1 MPELK
6 LKDFVDV
13 QSLNELIALDNT
25 ITKVHADFES
35 AAKELLKGLK
45 IDVEVKGDLDRLK
58 SIYEMQSQKAVSAS
72 DTLKQALERQAKV
85 VDELSRKIQEKASS
99 DKISAKE
106 AKELASATAS
116 TTAAVEK
123 AAKAE
128 AALSRE
134 RTKSKASGKSS
145 NLTEEERLRII
156 REAVELS
163 DKEIH
168 SIDEANSANKR
179 LREAVKLLKDTDE
192 DYNRTIGKLNATIGV
207 NTDYV
212 KRNSDRYTQQK
223 MTVGGYREE
232 IKNAWMELNR
242 MNDSMSSLGIVS
254 GQFGE
259 SLERLG
265 QLKDLF
271 SSDGGGWIT
280 SLVKNRWILGLG
292 AAAGAGAGIGWWVN
306 YNNGLVKATRLTQQ
320 FTQKSGDDLKRYR
333 SEVQALADYY
343 EKDFRE
349 MMIGVNSLT
358 KQFGIGYYEALDLVK
373 DGFIAGADA
382 NGEFLDTL
390 REYPAY
396 FKEAGISAEA
406 FIAITAQAAKQGIYS
421 DKGVDVIKEGNL
433 RIREMTDAT
442 KDALE
447 GIGISADEVQEQLKA
462 GQKTTFD
469 IIQMVSEKINELPD
483 SSAAVGTALAD
494 IFGGPGEDAGLQYIR
509 TLKDIK
515 TNLSEVKSESGK
527 LGEAQEAMIRSQQEL
542 ASKVAS
548 LFDATGG
555 SFETMSAKVRTF
567 SNNVLIYLV
576 DRIQGAK
583 DSLTWLLSDSDTF
596 NSIQSTKAQQRGV
609 SMFESED
616 QVKEKN
622 RLDSMVQEYV
632 RSGKEI
638 NEAVELA
645 KNDRLKILNGELE
658 DTKELVSQ
666 KLDENMKVAKEKSDA
681 SLWKQM
687 WGMQPSN
694 SEYDD
699 ELNRTYGLWLDSVS
713 SKARKEA
720 QIGFVSRY
728 TGPSSS
734 GTKNTVTESLTDE
747 EKKRQTELAQ
757 AIEDA
762 RIAVMDAGYEKEVET
777 IRSGFERRIS
787 AIEGNSAKEIELRN
801 ALAAQMEKEIA
812 DYTESYEKE
821 RHDTDLKNRLAAAE
835 KGSREEMD
843 IRLEIL
849 EREHSEERK
858 SAEVKGADIA
868 AVDAKYLKNRQEIYE
883 EYASS
888 MADSIAESAATEQV
902 IRNAQYSSELRELK
916 RALAEKKIAQ
926 EEFDSRSGILTENF
940 GIESA
945 KASIDA
951 LERQLEVENLSVD
964 ERKKL
969 SEELQK
975 VREELAD
982 READAEIAAIE
993 RIEKADEESKRKRI
1007 QNAQQWLQISSD
1019 AIGQIGGLVSAM
1031 YDGKIQKIEDEQE
1044 VNQDSYDKE
1053 VERIELLAENG
1064 VITEEGAE
1072 ARKRAAK
1079 EKTEEKEEELEKRKA
1094 RLQYDQAVW
1103 DKSVQI
1109 AQAGIAT
1116 ALAIAKALPNFVLA
1130 ALVGAMGA
1138 VQVATIAATP
1148 IPAYREGTKR
1158 PHPGGLAVVGDG
1170 GISEVVLLDG
1180 HAWVTP
1186 DTPTLI
1192 DLPEGSE
1199 VFPDMDRFLF
1209 EMIHSG
1215 KGPDDSG
1222 NNIIITGN
1230 RNLEKKID
1238 RTNELLTKVIR
1249 VQRKTSYDI
1258 QYELFKKNRL

>member
-6 LKDFVDV
+6 LKDFVDE
-13 QSLNELIALDNT
+13 QSLNDLINLDNT
-25 ITKVHADFES
+25 IVKVHADFES

-58 SIYEMQSQKAVSAS
+58 SIYETQSQKAVSAS
-72 DTLKQALERQAKV
+72 DTLKQALEKQAKV

-123 AAKAE
+123 AAKVE
-128 AALSRE
+128 VALNRE

-192 DYNRTIGKLNATIGV
+192 DYNRTLGKLNSTIGV

-212 KRNSDRYTQQK
+212 KKNSDRYTQQK

-259 SLERLG
+259 SLERIG
-265 QLKDLF
+265 RLKGLF
-271 SSDGGGWIT
+271 SSEGIGGIS

-469 IIQMVSEKINELPD
+469 IIQMVSQRLDELPD

-527 LGEAQEAMIRSQQEL
+527 LGEAQEAMIESQKELSRELALLFDSTGGFYENMVARIKSSIASMTADIVSYVRRTFESVESLSNRQQSEARSQGEKYALQDINGQYEQINAARKKYVEQGMSDEEAFRKAKEERIEVIKRVIDNEKEQLEESVKLNKKYNTELEL
-542 ASKVAS
+542 ASMWRQS
-548 LFDATGG
+548 LGLDR
-555 SFETMSAKVRTF
+555 SRDKINDDINRTWQDVLVGER
-567 SNNVLIYLV
+567 SYSYNN
-576 DRIQGAK
+576 K
-583 DSLTWLLSDSDTF
+583 LLGL
-596 NSIQSTKAQQRGV
+596 IQSYQYPTNK
-609 SMFESED
+609 
-616 QVKEKN
+616 K
-622 RLDSMVQEYV
+622 
-632 RSGKEI
+632 
-638 NEAVELA
+638 
-645 KNDRLKILNGELE
+645 
-658 DTKELVSQ
+658 
-666 KLDENMKVAKEKSDA
+666 
-681 SLWKQM
+681 
-687 WGMQPSN
+687 
-694 SEYDD
+694 
-699 ELNRTYGLWLDSVS
+699 VS
-713 SKARKEA
+713 S
-720 QIGFVSRY
+720 V
-728 TGPSSS
+728 
-734 GTKNTVTESLTDE
+734 VTDE
-747 EKKRQTELAQ
+747 EKKKQTELAQ
-757 AIEDA
+757 SIEDA
-762 RIAVMDAGYEKEVET
+762 RIAVMEAGYEKEVET

-868 AVDAKYLKNRQEIYE
+868 AVDTKYLKMRQKIYE

-888 MADSIAESAATEQV
+888 MADSIAEGAATEQV
-902 IRNAQYSSELRELK
+902 IRNAKYNSELRELK
-916 RALAEKKIAQ
+916 MALAEKKITQ

-993 RIEKADEESKRKRI
+993 RIEKADEESKRKRM
-1007 QNAQQWLQISSD
+1007 QNAQQWLQVSSD
-1019 AIGQIGGLVSAM
+1019 AIGQIGSLVNARYESQ
-1031 YDGKIQKIEDEQE
+1031 IQNIEDEQE
-1044 VNQDSYDKE
+1044 ARQEQYDKE
-1053 VERIELLAENG
+1053 IERIELLAENG
-1064 VITEEGAE
+1064 VITEEEAE
-1072 ARKRAAK
+1072 ARKREAK
-1079 EKTEEKEEELEKRKA
+1079 DRSQRQEDELEAKAA
-1094 RLQYDQAVW
+1094 RLKYKQAVW

-1116 ALAIAKALPNFVLA
+1116 ALAIAKALPNLVLA
-1130 ALVGAMGA
+1130 ALVGTMGA

-1148 IPAYREGTKR
+1148 IPAYREGTR
-1158 PHPGGLAVVGDG
+1158 NPHPGGLALVGDG
-1170 GISEVVLLDG
+1170 GTSEVVLLDG

-1199 VFPDMDRFLF
+1199 VFPDMNRFLF

>member
-6 LKDFVDV
+6 LKDFVDE
-13 QSLNELIALDNT
+13 QSLNDLINLDNT
-25 ITKVHADFES
+25 IVKVHADFKS

-58 SIYEMQSQKAVSAS
+58 SIYETQSQKAVSAS
-72 DTLKQALERQAKV
+72 DTLKQALEKQAKV

-123 AAKAE
+123 AAKVE
-128 AALSRE
+128 VALNRE

-306 YNNGLVKATRLTQQ
+306 YNSGLVKATRLTQQ

-333 SEVQALADYY
+333 SEVQSLADYY

-349 MMIGVNSLT
+349 MMIGVNSLA
-358 KQFGIGYYEALDLVK
+358 KQFGIDYDEALELVK

-469 IIQMVSEKINELPD
+469 IIQMVSQRLDELPD

-527 LGEAQEAMIRSQQEL
+527 LGEAQEAMIESQKELSRELALLFDSTGGFYENMVARIKSSIASMTADIVSYVRRTFESVESLSNRQQSEARSQGEKYALQDINGQYEQINAARKKYVEQGMSDEEAFRKAKEERIEVIKRVIDNEKEQLEESVKLNKKYNTELEL
-542 ASKVAS
+542 ASMWRQS
-548 LFDATGG
+548 LGLDR
-555 SFETMSAKVRTF
+555 SRDKINDDINRTWQDVLVGER
-567 SNNVLIYLV
+567 SYSYNN
-576 DRIQGAK
+576 K
-583 DSLTWLLSDSDTF
+583 LLGL
-596 NSIQSTKAQQRGV
+596 IQSYQYPTNK
-609 SMFESED
+609 
-616 QVKEKN
+616 K
-622 RLDSMVQEYV
+622 
-632 RSGKEI
+632 
-638 NEAVELA
+638 
-645 KNDRLKILNGELE
+645 
-658 DTKELVSQ
+658 
-666 KLDENMKVAKEKSDA
+666 
-681 SLWKQM
+681 
-687 WGMQPSN
+687 
-694 SEYDD
+694 
-699 ELNRTYGLWLDSVS
+699 VS
-713 SKARKEA
+713 S
-720 QIGFVSRY
+720 V
-728 TGPSSS
+728 
-734 GTKNTVTESLTDE
+734 VTDE
-747 EKKRQTELAQ
+747 EKKKQTELAQ
-757 AIEDA
+757 SIEDA
-762 RIAVMDAGYEKEVET
+762 RIAVMEAGYEKEVET

-868 AVDAKYLKNRQEIYE
+868 AVDTKYLKMRQKIYE

-888 MADSIAESAATEQV
+888 MADSIAEGAATEQV
-902 IRNAQYSSELRELK
+902 IRNAKYNSELRELK
-916 RALAEKKIAQ
+916 MALAEKKITQ

-993 RIEKADEESKRKRI
+993 RIEKADEESKRKRM
-1007 QNAQQWLQISSD
+1007 QNAQQWLQVSSD
-1019 AIGQIGGLVSAM
+1019 AIGQIGSLVNARYESQ
-1031 YDGKIQKIEDEQE
+1031 IQNIEDEQE
-1044 VNQDSYDKE
+1044 ARQEQYDKE
-1053 VERIELLAENG
+1053 IERIELLAENG
-1064 VITEEGAE
+1064 VITEEEAE
-1072 ARKRAAK
+1072 ARKREAK
-1079 EKTEEKEEELEKRKA
+1079 DRSQRQEDELEAKAA
-1094 RLQYDQAVW
+1094 RLKYKQAVW

-1116 ALAIAKALPNFVLA
+1116 ALAIAKALPNLVLA
-1130 ALVGAMGA
+1130 ALVGTMGA

-1148 IPAYREGTKR
+1148 IPAYREGTR
-1158 PHPGGLAVVGDG
+1158 NPHPGGLALVGDG
-1170 GISEVVLLDG
+1170 GTSEVVLLDG

-1199 VFPDMDRFLF
+1199 VFPDMNRFLF

>member
-6 LKDFVDV
+6 LKDFVDE
-13 QSLNELIALDNT
+13 QSLNDLINLDNT
-25 ITKVHADFES
+25 IVKVHADFES

-58 SIYEMQSQKAVSAS
+58 SIYETQSQKAVSAS
-72 DTLKQALERQAKV
+72 DTLKQALEKQAKV

-123 AAKAE
+123 AAKVE
-128 AALSRE
+128 VALNRE

-192 DYNRTIGKLNATIGV
+192 DYNRTLGKLNSTIGV

-212 KRNSDRYTQQK
+212 KKNSDRYTQQK
-223 MTVGGYREE
+223 MTVGGDREE

-259 SLERLG
+259 SLERIG
-265 QLKDLF
+265 RLKGLF
-271 SSDGGGWIT
+271 SSEGIGGIS

-469 IIQMVSEKINELPD
+469 IIQMVSQRLDELPD

-527 LGEAQEAMIRSQQEL
+527 LGEAQEAMIESQKELSRELALLFDSTGGFYENMVARIKSSIASMTADIVSYVRRTFESVESLSNRQQSEARSQGEKYALQDINGQYEQINAARKKYVEQGMSDEEAFRKAKEERIEVIKRVIDNEKEQLEESVKLNKKYNTELEL
-542 ASKVAS
+542 ASMWRQS
-548 LFDATGG
+548 LGLDR
-555 SFETMSAKVRTF
+555 SRDKINDDINRTWQDVLVGER
-567 SNNVLIYLV
+567 SYSYNN
-576 DRIQGAK
+576 K
-583 DSLTWLLSDSDTF
+583 LLGL
-596 NSIQSTKAQQRGV
+596 IQSYQYPTNK
-609 SMFESED
+609 
-616 QVKEKN
+616 K
-622 RLDSMVQEYV
+622 
-632 RSGKEI
+632 
-638 NEAVELA
+638 
-645 KNDRLKILNGELE
+645 
-658 DTKELVSQ
+658 
-666 KLDENMKVAKEKSDA
+666 
-681 SLWKQM
+681 
-687 WGMQPSN
+687 
-694 SEYDD
+694 
-699 ELNRTYGLWLDSVS
+699 VS
-713 SKARKEA
+713 S
-720 QIGFVSRY
+720 V
-728 TGPSSS
+728 
-734 GTKNTVTESLTDE
+734 VTDE
-747 EKKRQTELAQ
+747 EKKKQTELAQ
-757 AIEDA
+757 SIEDA
-762 RIAVMDAGYEKEVET
+762 RIAVMEAGYEKEVET

-868 AVDAKYLKNRQEIYE
+868 AVDTKYLKMRQKIYE

-888 MADSIAESAATEQV
+888 MADSIAEGAATEQV
-902 IRNAQYSSELRELK
+902 IRNAKYNSELRELK
-916 RALAEKKIAQ
+916 MALAEKKITQ
-926 EEFDSRSGILTENF
+926 EEFDSRSGILTESF

-993 RIEKADEESKRKRI
+993 RIEKADEESKRKRM
-1007 QNAQQWLQISSD
+1007 QNAQQWLQVSSD
-1019 AIGQIGGLVSAM
+1019 AIGQIGSLVNARYESQ
-1031 YDGKIQKIEDEQE
+1031 IQNIEDEQE
-1044 VNQDSYDKE
+1044 ARQEQYDKE
-1053 VERIELLAENG
+1053 IERIELLAENG
-1064 VITEEGAE
+1064 VITEEEAE
-1072 ARKRAAK
+1072 ARKREAK
-1079 EKTEEKEEELEKRKA
+1079 DRSQRQEDELEAKAA
-1094 RLQYDQAVW
+1094 RLKYKQAVW

-1116 ALAIAKALPNFVLA
+1116 ALAIAKALPNLVLA
-1130 ALVGAMGA
+1130 ALVGTMGA

-1148 IPAYREGTKR
+1148 IPAYREGTR
-1158 PHPGGLAVVGDG
+1158 NPHPGGLALVGDG
-1170 GISEVVLLDG
+1170 GTSEVVLLDG

-1199 VFPDMDRFLF
+1199 VFPDMNRFLF

>member
-6 LKDFVDV
+6 LKDFVDE
-13 QSLNELIALDNT
+13 QSLNDLINLDNT
-25 ITKVHADFES
+25 IVKVHADFES

-58 SIYEMQSQKAVSAS
+58 SIYETQSQKAVSAS
-72 DTLKQALERQAKV
+72 DTLKQALEKQAKV

-123 AAKAE
+123 AAKVE
-128 AALSRE
+128 VALNRE

-168 SIDEANSANKR
+168 SIDEVNSANKR

-192 DYNRTIGKLNATIGV
+192 DYNRTLGKLNSTIGV

-212 KRNSDRYTQQK
+212 KKNSDRYTQQK

-259 SLERLG
+259 SLERIG
-265 QLKDLF
+265 RLKGLF
-271 SSDGGGWIT
+271 SSEGIGGIS

-469 IIQMVSEKINELPD
+469 IIQMVSQRLDELPD

-527 LGEAQEAMIRSQQEL
+527 LGEAQEAMIESQKELSRELALLFDSTGGFYENMVARIKSSIASMTADIVSYVRRTFESVESLSNRQQSEARSQGEKYALQDINGQYEQINAARKKYVEQGMSDEEAFRKAKEERIEVIKRVIDNEKEQLEESVKLNKKYNTELEL
-542 ASKVAS
+542 ASMWRQS
-548 LFDATGG
+548 LGLDR
-555 SFETMSAKVRTF
+555 SRDKINDDINRTWQDVLVGER
-567 SNNVLIYLV
+567 SYSYNN
-576 DRIQGAK
+576 K
-583 DSLTWLLSDSDTF
+583 LLGL
-596 NSIQSTKAQQRGV
+596 IQSYQYPTNK
-609 SMFESED
+609 
-616 QVKEKN
+616 K
-622 RLDSMVQEYV
+622 
-632 RSGKEI
+632 
-638 NEAVELA
+638 
-645 KNDRLKILNGELE
+645 
-658 DTKELVSQ
+658 
-666 KLDENMKVAKEKSDA
+666 
-681 SLWKQM
+681 
-687 WGMQPSN
+687 
-694 SEYDD
+694 
-699 ELNRTYGLWLDSVS
+699 VS
-713 SKARKEA
+713 S
-720 QIGFVSRY
+720 V
-728 TGPSSS
+728 
-734 GTKNTVTESLTDE
+734 VTDE
-747 EKKRQTELAQ
+747 EKKKQTELAQ
-757 AIEDA
+757 SIEDA
-762 RIAVMDAGYEKEVET
+762 RIAVMEAGYEKEVET

-868 AVDAKYLKNRQEIYE
+868 AVDTKYLKMRQKIYE

-888 MADSIAESAATEQV
+888 MADSIAEGAATEQV
-902 IRNAQYSSELRELK
+902 IRNAKYNSELRELK
-916 RALAEKKIAQ
+916 MALAEKKITQ

-993 RIEKADEESKRKRI
+993 RIEKADEESKRKRM
-1007 QNAQQWLQISSD
+1007 QNAQQWLQVSSD
-1019 AIGQIGGLVSAM
+1019 AIGQIGSLVNARYESQ
-1031 YDGKIQKIEDEQE
+1031 IQNIEDEQE
-1044 VNQDSYDKE
+1044 ARQEQYDKE
-1053 VERIELLAENG
+1053 IERIELLAENG
-1064 VITEEGAE
+1064 VITEEEAE
-1072 ARKRAAK
+1072 ARKREAK
-1079 EKTEEKEEELEKRKA
+1079 DRSQRQEDELEAKAA
-1094 RLQYDQAVW
+1094 RLKYKQAVW

-1116 ALAIAKALPNFVLA
+1116 ALAIAKALPNLVLA
-1130 ALVGAMGA
+1130 ALVGTMGA

-1148 IPAYREGTKR
+1148 IPAYREGTR
-1158 PHPGGLAVVGDG
+1158 NPHPGGLALVGDG
-1170 GISEVVLLDG
+1170 GTSEVVLLDG

-1199 VFPDMDRFLF
+1199 VFPDMNRFLF

>member
-6 LKDFVDV
+6 LKDFVDE
-13 QSLNELIALDNT
+13 QSLNDLINLDNT
-25 ITKVHADFES
+25 IVKVHADFES

-58 SIYEMQSQKAVSAS
+58 SIYETQSQKAVSAS
-72 DTLKQALERQAKV
+72 DTLKQALEKQAKV

-192 DYNRTIGKLNATIGV
+192 DYYRTIGKLNATIGV

-306 YNNGLVKATRLTQQ
+306 YNSGLVKATRLTQQ

-349 MMIGVNSLT
+349 MMIGVNSLA
-358 KQFGIGYYEALDLVK
+358 KQFGIDYDEALGLVK

-406 FIAITAQAAKQGIYS
+406 FITITAQAAKQGIYS

-447 GIGISADEVQEQLKA
+447 GIGISADEVQEQLES

-469 IIQMVSEKINELPD
+469 IIQMVSQRLDELPD

-527 LGEAQEAMIRSQQEL
+527 LGEAQEAMIESQKELSRELALLFDSTGGFYENMVARIKSSIASMTADIVSYVRRTFESVESLSNRQQSEARSQGEKYALQDINGQYEQINAARKKYVEQGMSDEEAFRKAKEERIEVIKRVIDNEKEQLEESVKLNKKYNTELEL
-542 ASKVAS
+542 ASMWRQS
-548 LFDATGG
+548 LGLDR
-555 SFETMSAKVRTF
+555 SRDKINDDINRTWQDVLVGER
-567 SNNVLIYLV
+567 SYSYNN
-576 DRIQGAK
+576 K
-583 DSLTWLLSDSDTF
+583 LLGL
-596 NSIQSTKAQQRGV
+596 IQSYQYPTNK
-609 SMFESED
+609 
-616 QVKEKN
+616 K
-622 RLDSMVQEYV
+622 
-632 RSGKEI
+632 
-638 NEAVELA
+638 
-645 KNDRLKILNGELE
+645 
-658 DTKELVSQ
+658 
-666 KLDENMKVAKEKSDA
+666 
-681 SLWKQM
+681 
-687 WGMQPSN
+687 
-694 SEYDD
+694 
-699 ELNRTYGLWLDSVS
+699 VS
-713 SKARKEA
+713 S
-720 QIGFVSRY
+720 V
-728 TGPSSS
+728 
-734 GTKNTVTESLTDE
+734 VTDE
-747 EKKRQTELAQ
+747 EKKKQTELAQ
-757 AIEDA
+757 SIEDA
-762 RIAVMDAGYEKEVET
+762 RIAVMEAGYEKEVET
-777 IRSGFERRIS
+777 IRSGFERRI
-787 AIEGNSAKEIELRN
+787 AAVEGNSAKEIELRN
-801 ALAAQMEKEIA
+801 ALTAQMEKEIA

-843 IRLEIL
+843 IRMEIL

-868 AVDAKYLKNRQEIYE
+868 AVDTKYLKMRQKIYE

-902 IRNAQYSSELRELK
+902 IRNAQYHSELRELK
-916 RALAEKKIAQ
+916 MALAEKKITQ

-945 KASIDA
+945 NASIDA

-993 RIEKADEESKRKRI
+993 RIEKADEESMKKRI

-1053 VERIELLAENG
+1053 IERIELLAENG
-1064 VITEEGAE
+1064 VITEEEAE

-1180 HAWVTP
+1180 HAWITP

-1230 RNLEKKID
+1230 RNLERKVD

-1258 QYELFKKNRL
+1258 QYEIFKKNRL

>member
-6 LKDFVDV
+6 LKDFVDE
-13 QSLNELIALDNT
+13 QSLNDLINLDNT
-25 ITKVHADFES
+25 IVKVHADFES

-58 SIYEMQSQKAVSAS
+58 SIYETQSQKAVSAS
-72 DTLKQALERQAKV
+72 DTLKQALEKQAKV

-123 AAKAE
+123 AAKVE
-128 AALSRE
+128 VALNRE

-192 DYNRTIGKLNATIGV
+192 DYNRTLGKLNSTIGV

-212 KRNSDRYTQQK
+212 KKNSDRYTQQK

-259 SLERLG
+259 SLERIG
-265 QLKDLF
+265 RLKGLF
-271 SSDGGGWIT
+271 SSEGIGGIS

-349 MMIGVNSLT
+349 MMIGVNSLA
-358 KQFGIGYYEALDLVK
+358 KQFGIDYDEALGLVK

-447 GIGISADEVQEQLKA
+447 GIGISSDEVQEQLKA

-469 IIQMVSEKINELPD
+469 IIQMVSEKLNELPD

-527 LGEAQEAMIRSQQEL
+527 LGEAQEAMIESQKELSRELALLFDSTGGFYENMVARIKSSIASMTADIVSYVRRTFESVESLSNRQQSEARSQGEKYALQDINGQYEQINAARKKYVEQGMSDEEAFRKAKEERIEVIKRVIDNEKEQLEESVKLNKKYNTELEL
-542 ASKVAS
+542 ASMWRQS
-548 LFDATGG
+548 LGLDR
-555 SFETMSAKVRTF
+555 SRDKINDDINRTWQDVLVGER
-567 SNNVLIYLV
+567 SYSYNN
-576 DRIQGAK
+576 K
-583 DSLTWLLSDSDTF
+583 LLGL
-596 NSIQSTKAQQRGV
+596 IQSYQYPTNK
-609 SMFESED
+609 
-616 QVKEKN
+616 K
-622 RLDSMVQEYV
+622 
-632 RSGKEI
+632 
-638 NEAVELA
+638 
-645 KNDRLKILNGELE
+645 
-658 DTKELVSQ
+658 
-666 KLDENMKVAKEKSDA
+666 
-681 SLWKQM
+681 
-687 WGMQPSN
+687 
-694 SEYDD
+694 
-699 ELNRTYGLWLDSVS
+699 VS
-713 SKARKEA
+713 S
-720 QIGFVSRY
+720 V
-728 TGPSSS
+728 
-734 GTKNTVTESLTDE
+734 VTDE
-747 EKKRQTELAQ
+747 EKKKQTELAQ
-757 AIEDA
+757 SIEDA
-762 RIAVMDAGYEKEVET
+762 RIAVMEAGYEKEVET

-821 RHDTDLKNRLAAAE
+821 RHDTDLKNRLASAE

-858 SAEVKGADIA
+858 SAEMKGADIA
-868 AVDAKYLKNRQEIYE
+868 AVDTKYLKKRQEIYE

-888 MADSIAESAATEQV
+888 MVDSIAESAATEQV
-902 IRNAQYSSELRELK
+902 IRNAQYNSELRELK
-916 RALAEKKIAQ
+916 KALAEKKITQ

-1007 QNAQQWLQISSD
+1007 QNAQQWLQVASD
-1019 AIGQIGGLVSAM
+1019 AIGQIGSLVNAQYESQ
-1031 YDGKIQKIEDEQE
+1031 IQKIEDEQE
-1044 VNQDSYDKE
+1044 ARQEQYDKE
-1053 VERIELLAENG
+1053 IERIELLAENG
-1064 VITEEGAE
+1064 VITEEEAE
-1072 ARKRAAK
+1072 ARKREAK
-1079 EKTEEKEEELEKRKA
+1079 DRSQRHEDELEAKAA
-1094 RLQYDQAVW
+1094 RLKYKQAVW

-1116 ALAIAKALPNFVLA
+1116 ALAIAKALPNLVLA

-1148 IPAYREGTKR
+1148 IPAYREGTRR
-1158 PHPGGLAVVGDG
+1158 PHPGGFAVVGDG
-1170 GISEVVLLDG
+1170 GTSEVVLLDG

-1186 DTPTLI
+1186 DTPTLV

-1199 VFPDMDRFLF
+1199 VFPDVERFLMEF
-1209 EMIHSG
+1209 THGEC
-1215 KGPDDSG
+1215 KGNG
-1222 NNIIITGN
+1222 VNNVVVTGN
-1230 RNLEKKID
+1230 RNLERKVD
-1238 RTNELLTKVIR
+1238 RTNELLNKVIR
-1249 VQRKTSYDI
+1249 VQKKTSYDI
-1258 QYELFKKNRL
+1258 RYELFKKDRL

>member
-6 LKDFVDV
+6 LKDFVDE
-13 QSLNELIALDNT
+13 QSLNDLINLDNT
-25 ITKVHADFES
+25 IVKVHADFES

-58 SIYEMQSQKAVSAS
+58 SIYETQSQKAVSAS
-72 DTLKQALERQAKV
+72 DTLKQALEKQAKV

-123 AAKAE
+123 AAKVE
-128 AALSRE
+128 VALNRE

-192 DYNRTIGKLNATIGV
+192 DYNRTLGKLNSTIGV

-212 KRNSDRYTQQK
+212 KKNSDRYTQQK

-259 SLERLG
+259 SLERIG
-265 QLKDLF
+265 RLKGLF
-271 SSDGGGWIT
+271 SSEGIGGIS

-469 IIQMVSEKINELPD
+469 IIQMVSQRLDELPD

-527 LGEAQEAMIRSQQEL
+527 LGEAQEAMIESQKELSRELALLFDSTGGFYENMVARIKSSIASMSADIVSYVRRTFESVESLSNRQQSEARSQGEKYALQDINGQYEQINAARKKYVEQGMSDEEAFRKAKEERIEVIKRVIDNEKEQLEESVKLNKKYNTELEL
-542 ASKVAS
+542 ASMWRQS
-548 LFDATGG
+548 LGLDR
-555 SFETMSAKVRTF
+555 SRDKINDDINRTWQDVLVGER
-567 SNNVLIYLV
+567 SYSYNN
-576 DRIQGAK
+576 K
-583 DSLTWLLSDSDTF
+583 LLGL
-596 NSIQSTKAQQRGV
+596 IQSYQYPTNK
-609 SMFESED
+609 
-616 QVKEKN
+616 K
-622 RLDSMVQEYV
+622 
-632 RSGKEI
+632 
-638 NEAVELA
+638 
-645 KNDRLKILNGELE
+645 
-658 DTKELVSQ
+658 
-666 KLDENMKVAKEKSDA
+666 
-681 SLWKQM
+681 
-687 WGMQPSN
+687 
-694 SEYDD
+694 
-699 ELNRTYGLWLDSVS
+699 VS
-713 SKARKEA
+713 S
-720 QIGFVSRY
+720 V
-728 TGPSSS
+728 
-734 GTKNTVTESLTDE
+734 VTDE
-747 EKKRQTELAQ
+747 EKKKQTELAQ
-757 AIEDA
+757 SIEDA
-762 RIAVMDAGYEKEVET
+762 RIAVMEAGYEKEVET

-868 AVDAKYLKNRQEIYE
+868 AVDTKYLKMRQKIYE

-888 MADSIAESAATEQV
+888 MADSIAEGAATEQV
-902 IRNAQYSSELRELK
+902 IRNAKYNSELRELK
-916 RALAEKKIAQ
+916 MALAEKKITQ

-993 RIEKADEESKRKRI
+993 RIEKADEESKRKRM
-1007 QNAQQWLQISSD
+1007 QNAQQWLQVSSD
-1019 AIGQIGGLVSAM
+1019 AIGQIGSLVNARYESQ
-1031 YDGKIQKIEDEQE
+1031 IQNIEDEQE
-1044 VNQDSYDKE
+1044 ARQEQYDKE
-1053 VERIELLAENG
+1053 IERIELLAENG
-1064 VITEEGAE
+1064 VITEEEAE
-1072 ARKRAAK
+1072 ARKREAK
-1079 EKTEEKEEELEKRKA
+1079 DRSQRQEDELEAKAA
-1094 RLQYDQAVW
+1094 RLKYKQAVW

-1116 ALAIAKALPNFVLA
+1116 ALAIAKALPNLVLA
-1130 ALVGAMGA
+1130 ALVGTMGA

-1148 IPAYREGTKR
+1148 IPAYREGTR
-1158 PHPGGLAVVGDG
+1158 NPHPGGLALVGDG
-1170 GISEVVLLDG
+1170 GTSEVVLLDG

-1199 VFPDMDRFLF
+1199 VFPDMNRFLF

>member
-1 MPELK
+1 MSDLK
-6 LKDFVDV
+6 LKDFVDE

-25 ITKVHADFES
+25 ITKVHADYKS
-35 AAKELLKGLK
+35 AAAELVKGLK
-45 IDVEVKGDLDRLK
+45 IEVEVKGDLDRLK
-58 SIYEMQSQKAVSAS
+58 SVYESQSQKAVSAS
-72 DTLKQALERQAKV
+72 DTLKLALERQAKV

-99 DKISAKE
+99 DKISANE

-192 DYNRTIGKLNATIGV
+192 DYYRTIGKLNATIGV

-306 YNNGLVKATRLTQQ
+306 YNSGLVKATRLTQQ

-349 MMIGVNSLT
+349 MMIGVNSLA
-358 KQFGIGYYEALDLVK
+358 KQFGIDYDEALGLVK

-447 GIGISADEVQEQLKA
+447 GIGISADEVQEQLES

-469 IIQMVSEKINELPD
+469 IIQMVSQRLDELPD

-527 LGEAQEAMIRSQQEL
+527 LGEAQEAMIESQKELSRELALLFDSTGGFYENMVARIKSSIASMTADIVSYVRRTFESVESLSNRQQSEARSQGEKYALQDINGQYEQINAARKKYVEQGMSDEEAFRKAKEERIEVIKRVIDNEKEQLEESVKLNKKYNTELEL
-542 ASKVAS
+542 ASMWRQS
-548 LFDATGG
+548 LGLDR
-555 SFETMSAKVRTF
+555 SRDKINDDINRTWQDVLVGER
-567 SNNVLIYLV
+567 SYSYNN
-576 DRIQGAK
+576 K
-583 DSLTWLLSDSDTF
+583 LLGL
-596 NSIQSTKAQQRGV
+596 IQSYQYPTNK
-609 SMFESED
+609 
-616 QVKEKN
+616 K
-622 RLDSMVQEYV
+622 
-632 RSGKEI
+632 
-638 NEAVELA
+638 
-645 KNDRLKILNGELE
+645 
-658 DTKELVSQ
+658 
-666 KLDENMKVAKEKSDA
+666 
-681 SLWKQM
+681 
-687 WGMQPSN
+687 
-694 SEYDD
+694 
-699 ELNRTYGLWLDSVS
+699 VS
-713 SKARKEA
+713 S
-720 QIGFVSRY
+720 V
-728 TGPSSS
+728 
-734 GTKNTVTESLTDE
+734 VTDE
-747 EKKRQTELAQ
+747 EKKKQTELALS
-757 AIEDA
+757 IEDA
-762 RIAVMDAGYEKEVET
+762 RIAVMEAGYEKEVET
-777 IRSGFERRIS
+777 IRSGFERRI
-787 AIEGNSAKEIELRN
+787 AAVEGNSAKEIELRN
-801 ALAAQMEKEIA
+801 ALTAQMEKEIA

-843 IRLEIL
+843 IRMEIL

-868 AVDAKYLKNRQEIYE
+868 AVDTKYLKMRQKIYE

-902 IRNAQYSSELRELK
+902 IRNAQYHSELRELK
-916 RALAEKKIAQ
+916 MALAEKKITQ

-945 KASIDA
+945 NASIDA

-993 RIEKADEESKRKRI
+993 RIEKADEESMKKRI

-1053 VERIELLAENG
+1053 IERIELLAENG
-1064 VITEEGAE
+1064 VITEEEAE

-1180 HAWVTP
+1180 HAWITP

-1230 RNLEKKID
+1230 RNLERKVD

-1258 QYELFKKNRL
+1258 QYEIFKKNRL

>member
-6 LKDFVDV
+6 LKDFVDE
-13 QSLNELIALDNT
+13 QSLNDLINLDNT
-25 ITKVHADFES
+25 IVKVHADFES

-58 SIYEMQSQKAVSAS
+58 SIYETQSQKAVSAS
-72 DTLKQALERQAKV
+72 DTLKQALEKQAKV

-192 DYNRTIGKLNATIGV
+192 DYYRTIGKLNATIGV

-306 YNNGLVKATRLTQQ
+306 YNSGLVKATRLTQQ

-349 MMIGVNSLT
+349 MMIGVNSLA
-358 KQFGIGYYEALDLVK
+358 KQFGIDYDEALGLVK

-406 FIAITAQAAKQGIYS
+406 FITITAQAAKQGIYS

-447 GIGISADEVQEQLKA
+447 GIGISADEVQEQLES

-469 IIQMVSEKINELPD
+469 IIQMVSQRLDELPD

-527 LGEAQEAMIRSQQEL
+527 LGEAQEAMIESQKELSRELALLFDSTGGFYENMVARIKSSIASMTADIVSYVRRTFESVESLSNRQQSEARSQGEKYALQDINGQYEQINAARKKYVEQGMSDEEAFRKAKEERIEVIKRVIDNEKEQLEESVKLNKKYNTELEL
-542 ASKVAS
+542 ASMWRQS
-548 LFDATGG
+548 LGLDR
-555 SFETMSAKVRTF
+555 SRDKINDDINRTWQDVLVGER
-567 SNNVLIYLV
+567 SYSYNN
-576 DRIQGAK
+576 K
-583 DSLTWLLSDSDTF
+583 LLGL
-596 NSIQSTKAQQRGV
+596 IQSYQYPTNK
-609 SMFESED
+609 
-616 QVKEKN
+616 K
-622 RLDSMVQEYV
+622 
-632 RSGKEI
+632 
-638 NEAVELA
+638 
-645 KNDRLKILNGELE
+645 
-658 DTKELVSQ
+658 
-666 KLDENMKVAKEKSDA
+666 
-681 SLWKQM
+681 
-687 WGMQPSN
+687 
-694 SEYDD
+694 
-699 ELNRTYGLWLDSVS
+699 VS
-713 SKARKEA
+713 S
-720 QIGFVSRY
+720 V
-728 TGPSSS
+728 
-734 GTKNTVTESLTDE
+734 VTDE
-747 EKKRQTELAQ
+747 EKKKQTELAQ
-757 AIEDA
+757 SIEDA
-762 RIAVMDAGYEKEVET
+762 RIAVMEAGYEKEVET

-868 AVDAKYLKNRQEIYE
+868 AVDTKYLKMRQKIYE

-888 MADSIAESAATEQV
+888 MADSIAEGAATEQV
-902 IRNAQYSSELRELK
+902 IRNAKYNSELRELK
-916 RALAEKKIAQ
+916 MALAEKKITQ
-926 EEFDSRSGILTENF
+926 EEFDSRSGILTESF

-993 RIEKADEESKRKRI
+993 RIEKADEESKRKRM
-1007 QNAQQWLQISSD
+1007 QNAQQWLQVSSD
-1019 AIGQIGGLVSAM
+1019 AIGQIGSLVNARYESQ
-1031 YDGKIQKIEDEQE
+1031 IQNIEDEQE
-1044 VNQDSYDKE
+1044 ARQEQYDKE
-1053 VERIELLAENG
+1053 IERIELLAENG
-1064 VITEEGAE
+1064 VITEEEAE
-1072 ARKRAAK
+1072 ARKREAK
-1079 EKTEEKEEELEKRKA
+1079 DRSQRQEDELEAKAA
-1094 RLQYDQAVW
+1094 RLKYKQAVW

-1116 ALAIAKALPNFVLA
+1116 ALAIAKALPNLVLA
-1130 ALVGAMGA
+1130 ALVGTMGA

-1148 IPAYREGTKR
+1148 IPAYREGTR
-1158 PHPGGLAVVGDG
+1158 NPHPGGLALVGDG
-1170 GISEVVLLDG
+1170 GTSEVVLLDG

-1199 VFPDMDRFLF
+1199 VFPDMNRFLF

>member
-6 LKDFVDV
+6 LKDFVDE
-13 QSLNELIALDNT
+13 QSLNDLINLDNT
-25 ITKVHADFES
+25 IVKVHADFES

-58 SIYEMQSQKAVSAS
+58 SIYETQSQKAVSAS
-72 DTLKQALERQAKV
+72 DTLKQALEKQAKV

-123 AAKAE
+123 AAKVE
-128 AALSRE
+128 VALNRE

-192 DYNRTIGKLNATIGV
+192 DYNRTLGKLNSTIGV

-212 KRNSDRYTQQK
+212 KKNSDRYTQQK

-259 SLERLG
+259 SLERIG
-265 QLKDLF
+265 RLKGLF
-271 SSDGGGWIT
+271 SSEGIGGIS

-382 NGEFLDTL
+382 NGEFLDRL

-469 IIQMVSEKINELPD
+469 IIQMVSQRLDELPD

-527 LGEAQEAMIRSQQEL
+527 LGEAQEAMIESQKELSRELALLFDSTGGFYENMVARIKSSIASMTADIVSYVRRTFESVESLSNRQQSEARSQGEKYALQDINGQYEQINAARKKYVEQGMSDEEAFRKAKEERIEVIKRVIDNEKEQLEESVKLNKKYNTELEL
-542 ASKVAS
+542 ASMWRQS
-548 LFDATGG
+548 LGLDR
-555 SFETMSAKVRTF
+555 SRDKINDDINRTWQDVLVGER
-567 SNNVLIYLV
+567 SYSYNN
-576 DRIQGAK
+576 K
-583 DSLTWLLSDSDTF
+583 LLGL
-596 NSIQSTKAQQRGV
+596 IQSYQYPTNK
-609 SMFESED
+609 
-616 QVKEKN
+616 K
-622 RLDSMVQEYV
+622 
-632 RSGKEI
+632 
-638 NEAVELA
+638 
-645 KNDRLKILNGELE
+645 
-658 DTKELVSQ
+658 
-666 KLDENMKVAKEKSDA
+666 
-681 SLWKQM
+681 
-687 WGMQPSN
+687 
-694 SEYDD
+694 
-699 ELNRTYGLWLDSVS
+699 VS
-713 SKARKEA
+713 S
-720 QIGFVSRY
+720 V
-728 TGPSSS
+728 
-734 GTKNTVTESLTDE
+734 VTDE
-747 EKKRQTELAQ
+747 EKKKQTELAQ
-757 AIEDA
+757 SIEDA
-762 RIAVMDAGYEKEVET
+762 RIAVMEAGYEKEVET

-868 AVDAKYLKNRQEIYE
+868 AVDTKYLKMRQKIYE

-888 MADSIAESAATEQV
+888 MADSIAEGAATEQV
-902 IRNAQYSSELRELK
+902 IRNAKYNSELRELK
-916 RALAEKKIAQ
+916 MALAEKKITQ
-926 EEFDSRSGILTENF
+926 EEFDSRSGILTESF

-993 RIEKADEESKRKRI
+993 RIEKADEESKRKRM
-1007 QNAQQWLQISSD
+1007 QNAQQWLQVSSD
-1019 AIGQIGGLVSAM
+1019 AIGQIGSLVNARYESQ
-1031 YDGKIQKIEDEQE
+1031 IQNIEDEQE
-1044 VNQDSYDKE
+1044 ARQEQYDKE
-1053 VERIELLAENG
+1053 IERIELLAENG
-1064 VITEEGAE
+1064 VITEEEAE
-1072 ARKRAAK
+1072 ARKREAK
-1079 EKTEEKEEELEKRKA
+1079 DRSQRQEDELEAKAA
-1094 RLQYDQAVW
+1094 RLKYKQAVW

-1116 ALAIAKALPNFVLA
+1116 ALAIAKALPNLVLA
-1130 ALVGAMGA
+1130 ALVGTMGA

-1148 IPAYREGTKR
+1148 IPAYREGTR
-1158 PHPGGLAVVGDG
+1158 NPHPGGLALVGDG
-1170 GISEVVLLDG
+1170 GTSEVVLLDG

-1199 VFPDMDRFLF
+1199 VFPDMNRFLF